1 MCYVRNAV
9 GPAERCLCDDGID
22 RRNAHDR
29 VNDDSNNFQQERTHQ
44 SGRSG
49 RFGAAVQAT
58 STGVG
63 ASPVQDFAEHHRAF
77 RGF

>member
-1 MCYVRNAV
+1 MRMIVQMMIQTIFNGREPINPDEAV
-9 GPAERCLCDDGID
+9 
-22 RRNAHDR
+22 
-29 VNDDSNNFQQERTHQ
+29 V
-44 SGRSG
+44 
-49 RFGAAVQAT
+49 FGAAVQAT